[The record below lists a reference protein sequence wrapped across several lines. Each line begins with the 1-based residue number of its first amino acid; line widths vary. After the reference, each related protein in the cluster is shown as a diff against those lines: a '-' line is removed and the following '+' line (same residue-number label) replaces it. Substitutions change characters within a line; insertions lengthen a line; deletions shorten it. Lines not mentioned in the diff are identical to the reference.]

1 MTKNIIL
8 FDVHKLF
15 TDIDEIAF
23 GTSFPTKYVE
33 TNGSNNACRISIIP
47 LEILVFSDWNPIYT
61 KSPKHT
67 AIYIFLDKTRNS
79 KNKDEKNETVTIAE
93 IIKYNLKLSGTK
105 IGIIGRY

>member
-8 FDVHKLF
+8 FNVHKLF

-47 LEILVFSDWNPIYT
+47 LEILVFSD
-61 KSPKHT
+61 
-67 AIYIFLDKTRNS
+67 
-79 KNKDEKNETVTIAE
+79 
-93 IIKYNLKLSGTK
+93 
-105 IGIIGRY
+105 